1 MMRNDIDLSQHG
13 ASRMPRVVLIVATL
27 GILGIDAWAF
37 APMLLASHSTATA
50 ALPGG
55 PKPQKDAVAAPAL
68 ASAVSEPVAPSAAPA
83 SDTGASAPSDD
94 PPPTAPAAA
103 PSRLIG
109 TAAAAPWPQDR
120 GLRAPVIALAPAAPT
135 PPADADSVRLATAAP
150 ADTAAAP
157 FDNVPLP
164 RKRPSRL
171 IAASLVIPLPRPR
184 PEIEA
189 DAPAAPTA
197 FDLQVD
203 RMR

>member
-1 MMRNDIDLSQHG
+1 MRNDIDLSQHG
-13 ASRMPRVVLIVATL
+13 ASRVPRLVLIVATL
-27 GILGIDAWAF
+27 GILGIAAWAF
-37 APMLLASHSTATA
+37 APMFLANHSSATA
-50 ALPGG
+50 ALPAG
-55 PKPQKDAVAAPAL
+55 PKPQKVAVAAPAL
-68 ASAVSEPVAPSAAPA
+68 ASAASEPAAPSAEPAP
-83 SDTGASAPSDD
+83 DTIAAAPSDD
-94 PPPTAPAAA
+94 PPPAAPAAA
-103 PSRLIG
+103 PSRLVG

-120 GLRAPVIALAPAAPT
+120 GLQAPAIAMAAAGPA
-135 PPADADSVRLATAAP
+135 PPADADSVRLATAVP

-184 PEIEA
+184 PEIEG
-189 DAPAAPTA
+189 DAPAAPTT